1 MKSCTAHQAEEI
13 RKNVQEL
20 KNYKDFILSTNQW
33 LQKLDLALQ
42 SLKTSLGEHQADI
55 GSKLKYQDISIEK
68 MDEKN
73 ISHRK
78 QMNDQLDAYREQMS
92 FCLNFV
98 KQKAAESDKRFE
110 MLNEVSEEISHF
122 KETLIIAFSD
132 IDRLDQAIQTLA
144 TRLNNKVESSI
155 EQVKKEIFNRPTELP
170 TIKKSI
176 SEKFETFDVNFRGI
190 VEEIEK
196 LKKRIFVSSK
206 YIEDLYDK
214 VKVHT
219 AAFERIK

>member
-78 QMNDQLDAYREQMS
+78 QVNDQLDAYREQMS

>member
-78 QMNDQLDAYREQMS
+78 QVNDQLDAYREQMS

-98 KQKAAESDKRFE
+98 KQKAGENDKRFE